1 MAHYLLSDYLMLALE
16 LGVSQL
22 FFSAG
27 CRVSYKESAGLL
39 IPITPEEKPL
49 TPDNLESLVLHNA
62 VKEQRDKDKL
72 TETGEVETYL
82 SIAGKMRSRVNAFV
96 QRNTYAMVI
105 TILTVDID
113 TPIRPLSDW
122 PLDLAPLQKWPSG
135 ALCIITGHSGQDCA
149 ELAASLADYYNRSFP
164 CHILTL
170 EDMTTTLHRH
180 QRAIVNQRELP
191 RDSQDCREVINRV
204 KNIGLDVCLV
214 NSTHNETLFPQL
226 AGLAH
231 SGITVISVFNI
242 ASLEL
247 LRQNLFD
254 LLPQHQAEDLRQR
267 VLGANCLCVELDSG
281 VVVDGGAWLAGT

>member
-1 MAHYLLSDYLMLALE
+1 MKLLLLSDYLMCALE
-16 LGVSQL
+16 LGISQL
-22 FFSAG
+22 FFSPG
-27 CRVSYKESAGLL
+27 CPVSYKDSAGLL
-39 IPITPEEKPL
+39 IPITPEERPL
-49 TPDNLESLVLHNA
+49 TTDNLESLVLHNA

-72 TETGEVETYL
+72 TETGEVETHL

-113 TPIRPLSDW
+113 TPIRPLNDW
-122 PLDLAPLQKWPSG
+122 SLDLTPLQKWPSD

-191 RDSQDCREVINRV
+191 RDLQDSREVINRV
-204 KNIGLDVCLV
+204 KNLGADVCLV
-214 NSTHNETLFPQL
+214 NSSRNETLFPQL
-226 AGLAH
+226 AELAH
-231 SGITVISVFNI
+231 SGITVIAVFSL

-247 LRQNLFD
+247 LRQTLID
-254 LLPQHQAEDLRQR
+254 LLPQHQAKDLRQR

-281 VVVDGGAWLAGT
+281 IVVDGGTWLADS